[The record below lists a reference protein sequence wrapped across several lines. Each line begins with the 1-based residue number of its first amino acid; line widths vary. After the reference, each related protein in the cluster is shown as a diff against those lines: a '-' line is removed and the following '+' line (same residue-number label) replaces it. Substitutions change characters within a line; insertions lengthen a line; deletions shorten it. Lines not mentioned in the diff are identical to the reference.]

1 MAHAELAKSFLT
13 AKSAPFWHCGRTV
26 KGMMTDTL
34 IALAPAMIMAVVH
47 YGYHAVE
54 TLAWAGLAAVLAEAL
69 AQKLMGREYTAD
81 DYTALVGGLLFA
93 FLLPATAPGWLVFI
107 GSALSIL
114 LGRMVFG
121 GYGMSP
127 VCAPAVGWCVM
138 TISWPDLVDLNGMLL
153 LWDRVEPLSEL
164 KYFGVDAIANISLPS
179 LLFGSNLGALG
190 ASQTLAVLAGGVYLI
205 LRGQLRWHI
214 PVSFLLGV
222 FLTALLYNL
231 IDPQLYAPPLFHL
244 CSGGVMLAAFFL
256 MPYPS
261 SSPVWPAAMLL
272 YGLFGGAV
280 LVIIRTYGIYP
291 DGAAFAVL
299 LANLFTPLFDLIQP
313 KPFGGR

>member
-1 MAHAELAKSFLT
+1 MAQAALPKSSLT
-13 AKSAPFWHCGRTV
+13 VTSAPFWHCGRTL

-34 IALAPAMIMAVVH
+34 IALTPAMAMAVYQ

-54 TLAWAGLAAVLAEAL
+54 VLAWAGLAAVLAEAL
-69 AQKLMGREYTAD
+69 AQKIMAREYTAD
-81 DYTALVGGLLFA
+81 DYSALVGGLLFA
-93 FLLPATAPGWLVFI
+93 FMLPATTPGWLVCI
-107 GSALSIL
+107 GSALTIL

-138 TISWPDLVDLNGMLL
+138 TISWPDLIDINGMLL
-153 LWDRVEPLSEL
+153 NWDLVHPLSEL
-164 KYFGVDAIANISLPS
+164 KYFGLEAVASLSLPS
-179 LLFGSNLGALG
+179 LMLGQNLGALG
-190 ASQTLAVLAGGVYLI
+190 AEQSLMLLLGGAYLI
-205 LRGQLRWHI
+205 ARKQLRWYI

-222 FLTALLYNL
+222 FLTAQLYHL
-231 IDPQLYAPPLFHL
+231 IDPQRYASPLFHL
-244 CSGGVMLAAFFL
+244 FTGGTMLAAFFL

-261 SSPVWPAAMLL
+261 ASPVWRTAMLL

-280 LVIIRTYGIYP
+280 LIIIRTYGIYP
-291 DGAAFAVL
+291 DGMAFAVL
-299 LANLFTPLFDLIQP
+299 LVNMFTPLFDLIQP